1 MGIHNGF
8 RTDTQQRL
16 QLRVD
21 PRLVLNGQ
29 LLEMNSVELQTYVQT
44 ELIENPALE
53 WLNEDGEPLYLDT
66 ILKTVAPDEL
76 KPSSEDREFQRS
88 IPNDSPEGEWLDFA
102 GCGNSLESHLE
113 AQLLSIIAPELHW
126 VARIMIGSLDD
137 RGYLDT
143 AIEEIALDHNI
154 PLDQAEYVLSTLQ
167 ECQPPGIGAQNLR
180 ECLMLQ
186 LRNSD
191 NLEGKLAYGI
201 AKHCFDDLVDRNL
214 RGIARRFKVL
224 PDVVSQAF
232 EVIRQCT
239 PFPSDGFHRETRMPQ
254 NGDRAS
260 VSVDLRIIRSDQGW
274 SVELAGVDPRDLIV
288 SQAYREHM
296 IRIQNGAP
304 APQDEKRHL
313 STYVNRAK
321 GFIDALDQ
329 RHRTLS
335 RIGQYMIEHQ
345 LGFVTTGEYAFLKAL
360 TRRQMAADLGL
371 HESTISR
378 ATAGKHLQL
387 ANGEVV
393 SFEVFFKPAL
403 RIQQMI
409 SEILQGESPESPL
422 SDEAIAALL
431 AARGVHVARRTVN
444 KYRDKTKLLSSRRRR
459 SA

>member
-1 MGIHNGF
+1 MGIQNGF
-8 RTDTQQRL
+8 RTDTQQKL

-29 LLEMNSVELQTYVQT
+29 LLEMNSVELRGMVET
-44 ELIENPALE
+44 ELIANPALE

-102 GCGNSLESHLE
+102 GCGNTLESHVE
-113 AQLLSIIAPELHW
+113 AQLTGLIAPELHW
-126 VARIMIGSLDD
+126 IARILVASLDD

-143 AIEEIALDHNI
+143 PIEEIALDHNI
-154 PLDQAEYVLSTLQ
+154 PLDQAEYVLSTLH
-167 ECQPPGIGAQNLR
+167 ECEPPGIGAQNLR

-186 LRNSD
+186 LKHAQK
-191 NLEGKLAYGI
+191 LEGKLAYGI
-201 AKHCFDDLVDRNL
+201 AKHCFDDLVDRNI

-224 PDVVSQAF
+224 PDVVQSAF
-232 EVIRQCT
+232 DLIRSCT
-239 PFPSDGFHRETRMPQ
+239 PFPADGFDRDVRLPQ
-254 NGDRAS
+254 NSDRAS
-260 VSVDLRIIRSDQGW
+260 VSVDLRIVRTEQGW

-288 SQAYREHM
+288 SQPYREHL
-296 IRIQNGAP
+296 IRLQNGALANP
-304 APQDEKRHL
+304 DEKRHL

-329 RHRTLS
+329 RHRTLT
-335 RIGQYMIEHQ
+335 RIGLYMIEHQ
-345 LGFVTTGEYAFLKAL
+345 LGFVTTGEYSFLKAL

-378 ATAGKHLQL
+378 ATTGKHLQL

-403 RIQQMI
+403 RVQQMI
-409 SEILQGESPESPL
+409 ADILKNEDPESPL
-422 SDEAIAALL
+422 SDEAIAGLL
-431 AARGVHVARRTVN
+431 AERGVNVARRTVN
-444 KYRDKTKLLSSRRRR
+444 KYRDKTRLLSSRRRR